1 MEQTQTYQNH
11 IRWYPLV
18 HFIIIPLLF
27 LNLIWQSVMLYQA
40 PSWDRGVSVVM
51 AVVFGLIMFA
61 ARTQSLTAQ
70 DRLIRLE
77 EQLRY
82 YKVLPPEVAEKA
94 CGLRT
99 GHVIALRFAPDD
111 ELHGLVE
118 RTLNG
123 EFNKTKELQLAV
135 KNWRGDHLRV

>member
-1 MEQTQTYQNH
+1 MENTQTYQNH

-27 LNLIWQSVMLYQA
+27 LNLIWQSVMLYRA
-40 PSWDRGVSVVM
+40 PSWDRAESVLM

-77 EQLRY
+77 ERLRY
-82 YKVLPPEVAEKA
+82 YKLLPPEVAEKA
-94 CGLRT
+94 CGLGT
-99 GHVIALRFAPDD
+99 GHIIALRFAPDD

-118 RTLNG
+118 RALGG
-123 EFNKTKELQLAV
+123 EFNKTKEIKLAV